1 MKRIAVVIALQ
12 LVAAAVSIL
21 NLVDFQLTNL
31 MQPSQEATDFAARAA
46 LGTVIVLTISVL
58 LAAAKGTRW
67 LAAVI
72 AVTLIVGFAPRIVD
86 AVTRHESAVARRAE
100 DRRIETTF
108 LDDLATRKQDVAAR
122 ISGGRSYTPDEAF
135 DFIWFVSQANLSYRG
150 LPNYFS
156 DAIALL
162 QRALEGKVVDPNG
175 RVEHG
180 PWTKLSGTPLFLY
193 FYEVRIGPAVR
204 ANAIQVEDWKVLE
217 LLVGNGADLTLAEA
231 APLRED
237 LQKTPVRNAAGRFIR
252 LQ

>member
-12 LVAAAVSIL
+12 LVAAIVSIL
-21 NLVDFQLTNL
+21 NLLHFQLTNL
-31 MQPSQEATDFAARAA
+31 MQPSQEGTRLRGARGVVHCHGAEW
-46 LGTVIVLTISVL
+46 VL

-86 AVTRHESAVARRAE
+86 AVTRHESALARRAE
-100 DRRIETTF
+100 DRCIEATF
-108 LDDLATRKQDVAAR
+108 LDDLATRKQDVEAR
-122 ISGGRSYTPDEAF
+122 ISNGRSYTPDEAF

-150 LPNYFS
+150 LPNYFG

-175 RVEHG
+175 RMEHG
-180 PWTKLSGTPLFLY
+180 PWMKLSGAPLFLY
-193 FYEVRIGPAVR
+193 FYEVRIRPAVR

-217 LLVGNGADLTLAEA
+217 LLVGNGADLTLTEA
-231 APLRED
+231 GPLTED
-237 LQKTPVRNAAGRFIR
+237 LRKTPVRDAAGRFMR